1 MSESLLISLMPSI
14 SSDNLDLMANISYW
28 CWSLPLEIVRF

>member
-1 MSESLLISLMPSI
+1 MSKSLLISPLLSI
-14 SSDNLDLMANISYW
+14 SSDNLDLMPNISDW